1 MHTREVGF
9 DFRKWFCG
17 FRWLGAEVSL
27 NRRRDEPRFEVR
39 VLWVPIPYLNVSELL
54 ANRQRNSRKDF
65 ISIQLGRGCGF
76 QTFPF
81 TKDFSVPEKRIFNVI
96 FI

>member
-17 FRWLGAEVSL
+17 FGWLGAEVSL

-39 VLWVPIPYLNVSELL
+39 VLSVPIPYLND
-54 ANRQRNSRKDF
+54 AAD
-65 ISIQLGRGCGF
+65 
-76 QTFPF
+76 
-81 TKDFSVPEKRIFNVI
+81 EKNATT
-96 FI
+96 